1 MQIRIKRDWSAEA
14 EVEGFSS
21 GLVGNLGEIVLA
33 PIHTPKTVAIVA
45 HARRID
51 RVNDDPRALRF
62 FNGGVHIRVTGSAI
76 PKAIDAVGNHQ
87 DLAANR
93 TFWPTLDQVN
103 QGEIA
108 ASRCARVSQRKPERF
123 GRLRMVVGGIL

>member
-1 MQIRIKRDWSAEA
+1 MPASRQTGKVS
-14 EVEGFSS
+14 VTV
-21 GLVGNLGEIVLA
+21 VGNLGKIVLT
-33 PIHTPKTVAIVA
+33 PIHTPETVAIVA

-62 FNGGVHIRVTGSAI
+62 LNGGVHIRVTGSATS
-76 PKAIDAVGNHQ
+76 KAIDAVGNHQ

-93 TFWPTLDQVN
+93 TLWPALDQINDREV
-103 QGEIA
+103 G

-123 GRLRMVVGGIL
+123 GRLRMVIGGIL

>member
-1 MQIRIKRDWSAEA
+1 MPASRQTGKVS
-14 EVEGFSS
+14 VTV
-21 GLVGNLGEIVLA
+21 VGNLGKIVLT
-33 PIHTPKTVAIVA
+33 PIHTPETVAIVA

-62 FNGGVHIRVTGSAI
+62 FKGGVHIRVTGSAT

-93 TFWPTLDQVN
+93 TFGPALDQVDHAEVEAGRRARVC
-103 QGEIA
+103 QRKLVLA
-108 ASRCARVSQRKPERF
+108 ASSI
-123 GRLRMVVGGIL
+123 RMSS